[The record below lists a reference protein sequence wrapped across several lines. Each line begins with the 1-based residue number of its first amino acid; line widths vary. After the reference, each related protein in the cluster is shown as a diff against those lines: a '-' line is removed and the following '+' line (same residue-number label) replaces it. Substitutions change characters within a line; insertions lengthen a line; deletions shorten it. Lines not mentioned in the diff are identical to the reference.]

1 MIQILKNKIKI
12 DLVQTKNHYIEERI
26 DRMESEFIRWRNVNF
41 LQSNA
46 YHYKLPDLRAVLF
59 MLDLVWMLF
68 LRPPSD

>member
-12 DLVQTKNHYIEERI
+12 DLARTKNHYIEERI
-26 DRMESEFIRWRNVNF
+26 DRTESEFIRWRNVNF

-59 MLDLVWMLF
+59 MLDLV
-68 LRPPSD
+68 